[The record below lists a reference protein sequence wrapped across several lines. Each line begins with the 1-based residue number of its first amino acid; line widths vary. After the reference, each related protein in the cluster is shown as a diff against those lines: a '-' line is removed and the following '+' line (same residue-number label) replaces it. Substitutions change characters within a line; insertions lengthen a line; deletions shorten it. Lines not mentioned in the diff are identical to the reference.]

1 MGEEKIQKDFKKL
14 IEDILK
20 GRKIDSRNDELNKG
34 LEQLKKRTDQ
44 IIKDR
49 NTLDYRDNK
58 SIKTI
63 WSDLHFYTSEK
74 INELAEKITNIWIN
88 KENQEMDRRKGI
100 VNKIILLLIAQV
112 LVINIIYVL
121 MGIKLLKYSEQTFEI
136 FVRLTLIEIVG
147 LCASI
152 IAYFFK
158 ERSTKILNVAND
170 LFKLIYTNNE
180 KIMNNEVNK
189 VSKSNINSEMSQS
202 YKLDT
207 EEALEKTLI
216 RNKKTEYEKD

>member
-63 WSDLHFYTSEK
+63 WSDLHKSMKLFIK
-74 INELAEKITNIWIN
+74 
-88 KENQEMDRRKGI
+88 DG
-100 VNKIILLLIAQV
+100 
-112 LVINIIYVL
+112 VINRL
-121 MGIKLLKYSEQTFEI
+121 KLVPGGTS
-136 FVRLTLIEIVG
+136 
-147 LCASI
+147 
-152 IAYFFK
+152 
-158 ERSTKILNVAND
+158 
-170 LFKLIYTNNE
+170 
-180 KIMNNEVNK
+180 
-189 VSKSNINSEMSQS
+189 
-202 YKLDT
+202 
-207 EEALEKTLI
+207 
-216 RNKKTEYEKD
+216 